1 MKISDVVKM
10 YLTLRAEKAS
20 LDAAKKEVQ
29 AKMDKIEAKL
39 LETMQKM
46 GVDSLKTEAGT
57 AYSTTRT
64 SSSVGD
70 KEVFMN
76 FVREKGEW
84 ALLES
89 RASKEAV
96 KVYMEENNGELPPGV
111 NWREEVVVN
120 FRQ

>member
-1 MKISDVVKM
+1 MKISEVVKM
-10 YLTLRAEKAS
+10 YLALRAEKAA

-29 AKMDKIEAKL
+29 AKMDKIEGKI
-39 LETMQKM
+39 LETMQKI
-46 GVDSLKTEAGT
+46 GVDSLKTEFGT
-57 AYSTTRT
+57 AYSTRRT
-64 SSSVGD
+64 SSSVAD

-96 KVYMEENNGELPPGV
+96 KHYMEINNGELPPGV
-111 NWREEVVVN
+111 SWNEEVVVN